1 MKVSII
7 TVVYNGAE
15 HIRDCI
21 DSVLNQTYP
30 DIEYI
35 LVDGQSTDGTID
47 IIKSYGTKIARFL
60 SEPDKG
66 LYDAM
71 NKGIRL
77 ATGDVI
83 GLLNADDFYRHNGVI
98 ENMVSLFKRS
108 DSDAVYG
115 DMLYVDRH
123 DTSQLKRYW
132 RSGWYSENAFLWGWM
147 PGHLSFFAKRW
158 LYERYGL
165 FRLDLKSA
173 ADYELMLRFI
183 HKHKARLA
191 YMNEVTIVM
200 RAGGISNSSLKNR
213 LRANQEDRA
222 AWDLNGMKPY
232 FFTLWL
238 KPLRKLK
245 QYITKP
251 PEIPGPVKRESNTV

>member
-15 HIRDCI
+15 FIRDCI
-21 DSVLNQTYP
+21 ESVVNQTYA

-35 LVDGQSTDGTID
+35 VVDGNSTDGTVEIVQ
-47 IIKSYGTKIARFL
+47 SYGTKVARFI
-60 SEPDKG
+60 SESDKG

-83 GLLNADDFYRHNGVI
+83 GLLNADDFYRHNRVI
-98 ENMVSLFKRS
+98 ENMVATLERTG
-108 DSDAVYG
+108 SDAVYG
-115 DMLYVDRH
+115 DMLYVDRT
-123 DTSQLKRYW
+123 DTRKLKRYW

-147 PGHLSFFAKRW
+147 PGHLSFFAKRQ
-158 LYERYGL
+158 LYLDYGL
-165 FRLDLKSA
+165 FRVDMKSA

-183 HKHKARLA
+183 HKNKAKLA

-200 RAGGISNSSLKNR
+200 RAGGVSNSSLQNR
-213 LRANQEDRA
+213 LRANRDDRR
-222 AWDLNGMKPY
+222 AWQLNGLKPY
-232 FFTLWL
+232 FFTFWL
-238 KPLRKLK
+238 KPLRKLT
-245 QYITKP
+245 QYVSKP
-251 PEIPGPVKRESNTV
+251 PEDLDK

>member
-15 HIRDCI
+15 FIRTCI
-21 DSVLNQTYP
+21 ESILNQTYP

-35 LVDGQSTDGTID
+35 IVDGKSTDGTVD
-47 IIKSYGTKIARFL
+47 IVQSYGKRIARFI

-83 GLLNADDFYRHNGVI
+83 GLLNADDFYRHKRVI
-98 ENMVSLFKRS
+98 ENMVATFKRTG
-108 DSDAVYG
+108 SDAVYG
-115 DMLYVDRH
+115 DMIYVDRNGAEK
-123 DTSQLKRYW
+123 LKRYW
-132 RSGWYSENAFLWGWM
+132 RSGWYTKNAFLWGWM
-147 PGHLSFFAKRW
+147 PGHLSFFAKRSI
-158 LYERYGL
+158 YEQYGL
-165 FRLDLKSA
+165 FRLDMKSA

-183 HKHKARLA
+183 HKNKIKLA
-191 YMNEVTIVM
+191 YMDEVTIVM
-200 RAGGISNSSLKNR
+200 RMGGISNSSVKNR
-213 LRANQEDRA
+213 LRANREDRL
-222 AWDLNGMKPY
+222 AWQVNGLTPY
-232 FFTLWL
+232 FFTFWL

-245 QYITKP
+245 QYVTKP
-251 PEIPGPVKRESNTV
+251 PELPDA

>member
-15 HIRDCI
+15 FVRDCI
-21 DSVLNQTYP
+21 ESILTQTYT

-35 LVDGQSTDGTID
+35 IVDGNSTDGTVD
-47 IIKSYGTKIARFL
+47 IVNSYGTKVARFI

-77 ATGDVI
+77 ATGDII
-83 GLLNADDFYRHNGVI
+83 GLLNADDFYRHNRVI
-98 ENMVSLFKRS
+98 ENMVATFEKTG
-108 DSDAVYG
+108 SDAVYG
-115 DMLYVDRH
+115 DMLYVDRN
-123 DTSQLKRYW
+123 DTRKLKRYW
-132 RSGWYSENAFLWGWM
+132 RSGWYSDNAFLWGWM
-147 PGHLSFFAKRW
+147 PGHLSFFAKRR
-158 LYERYGL
+158 LYEQHGL
-165 FRLDLKSA
+165 FRLDMKSA

-183 HKHKARLA
+183 HKNKARLA

-200 RAGGISNSSLKNR
+200 RVGGISNSSLQNR
-213 LRANQEDRA
+213 LRANREDQL
-222 AWDLNGMKPY
+222 AWQLNGLKPY
-232 FFTLWL
+232 FFTFWL

-245 QYITKP
+245 QYVSKP
-251 PEIPGPVKRESNTV
+251 PETFDK

>member
-15 HIRDCI
+15 FIQDCI
-21 DSVLNQTYP
+21 ESVVNQTYA

-35 LVDGQSTDGTID
+35 IVDGNSTDGTVEIVR
-47 IIKSYGTKIARFL
+47 SYGTKVARFI
-60 SEPDKG
+60 SESDKG

-83 GLLNADDFYRHNGVI
+83 GLLNADDFYRHNRVL
-98 ENMVSLFKRS
+98 ENMVATFEKTG
-108 DSDAVYG
+108 SDAVYG
-115 DMLYVDRH
+115 DMLYVDRT
-123 DTSQLKRYW
+123 DTQKLKRYW

-147 PGHLSFFAKRW
+147 PGHLSFFAKRQ
-158 LYERYGL
+158 LYLDYGL
-165 FRLDLKSA
+165 FRLDMTSA

-183 HKHKARLA
+183 HKNKAKLA

-200 RAGGISNSSLKNR
+200 RAGGISNSSIQNR
-213 LRANQEDRA
+213 LRANRDDRR
-222 AWDLNGMKPY
+222 AWQLNGLKPY
-232 FFTLWL
+232 FFTFWL

-245 QYITKP
+245 QYVSKP
-251 PEIPGPVKRESNTV
+251 PAVPDK

>member
-7 TVVYNGAE
+7 TVVYNGSE
-15 HIRDCI
+15 FIRDCI
-21 DSVLNQTYP
+21 ESILNQTYTN
-30 DIEYI
+30 IEYI
-35 LVDGQSTDGTID
+35 IVDGQSTDGTID
-47 IIKSYGTKIARFL
+47 IVKSYGTKVAHFI

-71 NKGIRL
+71 NKGIQL

-83 GLLNADDFYRHNGVI
+83 GLLNADDFYRHNRVI
-98 ENMVSLFKRS
+98 ENMVATFEKTE
-108 DSDAVYG
+108 SDAVYG
-115 DMLYVDRH
+115 DMLYVDRL
-123 DTSQLKRYW
+123 DTKKLKRYW

-158 LYERYGL
+158 LYDMYGM
-165 FRLDLKSA
+165 FRLDMKSA

-200 RAGGISNSSLKNR
+200 RAGGISNSSVQNR
-213 LRANQEDRA
+213 LRANREDQL
-222 AWDLNGMKPY
+222 AWQYNDLKPY
-232 FFTLWL
+232 FFTFWL
-238 KPLRKLK
+238 KPLRKIK
-245 QYITKP
+245 QYISKP
-251 PEIPGPVKRESNTV
+251 PEALDK

>member
-7 TVVYNGAE
+7 TVVFNGAE
-15 HIRDCI
+15 FVRDCI
-21 DSVLNQTYP
+21 ESVLNQTYT

-35 LVDGQSTDGTID
+35 VVDGKSTDGTVAIVQ
-47 IIKSYGTKIARFL
+47 SYGTKIARFI

-71 NKGIRL
+71 NKGIQL
-77 ATGDVI
+77 ATGDVV
-83 GLLNADDFYRHNGVI
+83 GLLNADDFYRHDRVI
-98 ENMVSLFKRS
+98 ENMVATFKRT

-115 DMLYVDRH
+115 DMLYVDRT
-123 DTSQLKRYW
+123 DTQKLKRYW

-158 LYERYGL
+158 MYQQYGL
-165 FRLDLKSA
+165 FRLDMKSA

-183 HKHKARLA
+183 HKHKAKLA
-191 YMNEVTIVM
+191 YMDEVTIVM
-200 RAGGISNSSLKNR
+200 RVGGISNSSLQNR
-213 LRANQEDRA
+213 LRANREDQL
-222 AWDLNGMKPY
+222 AWQLNGLKPY
-232 FFTLWL
+232 LFTFWL
-238 KPLRKLK
+238 KPLRKIK

-251 PEIPGPVKRESNTV
+251 PEVHIK

>member
-15 HIRDCI
+15 FIRDCI
-21 DSVLNQTYP
+21 ESILNQTYS

-35 LVDGQSTDGTID
+35 IVDGKSTDGTVELVQ
-47 IIKSYGTKIARFL
+47 SYGTKIARFI

-71 NKGIRL
+71 NKGIKL

-83 GLLNADDFYRHNGVI
+83 GLLNADDFYRHTRVI
-98 ENMVSLFKRS
+98 ENMVATFERTG
-108 DSDAVYG
+108 SDAVYG
-115 DMLYVDRH
+115 DMLYVER
-123 DTSQLKRYW
+123 TNPAKLKRYW

-158 LYERYGL
+158 LYEQYGT
-165 FRLDLKSA
+165 FRLDMKSA
-173 ADYELMLRFI
+173 ADYELLLRFI
-183 HKHKARLA
+183 HKNKAKLA
-191 YMNEVTIVM
+191 YMDEVTIVM
-200 RAGGISNSSLKNR
+200 RAGGISNSSLQNR
-213 LRANQEDRA
+213 LRANREDKL
-222 AWDLNGMKPY
+222 AWQLNGLTPY
-232 FFTLWL
+232 FFTFWL
-238 KPLRKLK
+238 KPLRKVK

-251 PEIPGPVKRESNTV
+251 PEALDK

>member
-15 HIRDCI
+15 FIRDCI
-21 DSVLNQTYP
+21 ESVLNQTYT

-35 LVDGQSTDGTID
+35 IVDGRSTDGTVD
-47 IIKSYGTKIARFL
+47 IVKSYGTKVARFI
-60 SEPDKG
+60 SESDKG

-71 NKGIRL
+71 NKGIHL

-83 GLLNADDFYRHNGVI
+83 GLLNADDFYRHNSVI
-98 ENMVSLFKRS
+98 ENMVATFKRT

-115 DMLYVDRH
+115 DMLYVDRL
-123 DTSQLKRYW
+123 DTRKLKRYW
-132 RSGWYSENAFLWGWM
+132 RSGGYSDNAFLWGWM

-158 LYERYGL
+158 LYEQYGG
-165 FRLDLKSA
+165 FRLDMKSA

-183 HKHKARLA
+183 HKMKAKLA

-200 RAGGISNSSLKNR
+200 RVGGISNSSLQNR
-213 LRANQEDRA
+213 LRANREDRL
-222 AWDLNGMKPY
+222 AWQLNGLTPY
-232 FFTLWL
+232 FFTFWL
-238 KPLRKLK
+238 KPLRKIK
-245 QYITKP
+245 QYISKP
-251 PEIPGPVKRESNTV
+251 PETRDK

>member
-7 TVVYNGAE
+7 TVVFNGAE

-21 DSVLNQTYP
+21 NSVLNQTYS

-35 LVDGQSTDGTID
+35 VVDGKSTDETIA
-47 IIKSYGTKIARFL
+47 IVRSYGTKIARFV
-60 SEPDKG
+60 SEADNG

-71 NKGIRL
+71 NKGIHL

-83 GLLNADDFYRHNGVI
+83 GLLNADDFYRHNQVI
-98 ENMVSLFKRS
+98 ANAVALFQKTGS
-108 DSDAVYG
+108 DGVYG
-115 DMLYVDRH
+115 DMLYVDRYN
-123 DTSQLKRYW
+123 TQKLKRYW
-132 RSGWYSENAFLWGWM
+132 RSGWYTDNAFAWGWM
-147 PGHLSFFAKRW
+147 PGHLSFFARRD

-165 FRLDLKSA
+165 FRLDLESA
-173 ADYELMLRFI
+173 ADYELLLRFI
-183 HKHKARLA
+183 HKNKAKLS

-200 RAGGISNSSLKNR
+200 REGGISNSSLKNR
-213 LRANQEDRA
+213 LRANGEDKL
-222 AWDLNGMKPY
+222 AWELNGMKPY

-245 QYITKP
+245 QFIATP
-251 PEIPGPVKRESNTV
+251 PELDGQYQR

>member
-15 HIRDCI
+15 FVRDCI
-21 DSVLNQTYP
+21 ESILNQTYP

-35 LVDGQSTDGTID
+35 IVDGKSTDGTVD
-47 IIKSYGTKIARFL
+47 IVKSYGTKVSRFI

-83 GLLNADDFYRHNGVI
+83 GILNADDFYRHNRVI
-98 ENMVSLFKRS
+98 ENMVATFERTG
-108 DSDAVYG
+108 SDAVYG
-115 DMLYVDRH
+115 DMLYVDRD
-123 DTSQLKRYW
+123 DTKKLKRYW

-147 PGHLSFFAKRW
+147 PGHLSFFAKRA
-158 LYERYGL
+158 LYEQYGL
-165 FRLDLKSA
+165 FRLDMKSA

-183 HKHKARLA
+183 HKNKVKMA
-191 YMNEVTIVM
+191 YMDEVTIVM
-200 RAGGISNSSLKNR
+200 RAGGISNSSVGNR
-213 LRANQEDRA
+213 LRANREDRL
-222 AWDLNGMKPY
+222 AWQLNGLKPY
-232 FFTLWL
+232 FFTFWL

-245 QYITKP
+245 QYVSKP
-251 PEIPGPVKRESNTV
+251 PARPDA